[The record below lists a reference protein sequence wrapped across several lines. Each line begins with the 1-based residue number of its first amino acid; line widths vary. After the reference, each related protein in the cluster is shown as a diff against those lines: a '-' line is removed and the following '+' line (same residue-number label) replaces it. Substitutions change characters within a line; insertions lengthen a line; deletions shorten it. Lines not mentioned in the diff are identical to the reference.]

1 MIVWVAPSSDLLLQ
15 QLHWCYYT
23 RKNEEKRLLIT
34 KLHLKKRISM
44 LCSHQNTEEIPT
56 PTQLLLPQWQVWT
69 PIPKSKAFNPDFCV
83 ANVDLKPIMT
93 DNQKLFLLELPP
105 NQKFQKYPKMKK
117 IFSATS
123 LILISIVFN
132 ERKILPF
139 NFHGFRELSWILTSS
154 STNCNNCVFKI
165 STFSTW

>member
-1 MIVWVAPSSDLLLQ
+1 MLLYAEK
-15 QLHWCYYT
+15 WRKTITYYKT
-23 RKNEEKRLLIT
+23 PF
-34 KLHLKKRISM
+34 KKRISM

-105 NQKFQKYPKMKK
+105 NQKFQKYPKMNKNLFRYFPNSNLHCFQRKK
-117 IFSATS
+117 NPTLQF
-123 LILISIVFN
+123 
-132 ERKILPF
+132 
-139 NFHGFRELSWILTSS
+139 SWISWVIMDPDQQFYKL
-154 STNCNNCVFKI
+154 
-165 STFSTW
+165 

>member
-1 MIVWVAPSSDLLLQ
+1 MLLYAEK
-15 QLHWCYYT
+15 WRKTITYYKT
-23 RKNEEKRLLIT
+23 PF
-34 KLHLKKRISM
+34 KKTNFNVVFTP
-44 LCSHQNTEEIPT
+44 NTEEIPT
-56 PTQLLLPQWQVWT
+56 PTQLLLPPWQVWT